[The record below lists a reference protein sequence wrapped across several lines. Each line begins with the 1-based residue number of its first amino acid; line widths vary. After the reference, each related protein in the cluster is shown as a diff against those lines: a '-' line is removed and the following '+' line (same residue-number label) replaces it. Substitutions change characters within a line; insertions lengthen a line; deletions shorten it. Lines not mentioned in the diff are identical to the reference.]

1 MRTYRIALALL
12 AAVLA
17 LPVMADDELPDGDG
31 RDIVEYACS
40 QCHGLLQVTTANKTQ
55 AQWQFL
61 VTQMINQ
68 GAPIEDYEIE
78 TVILYLSEHFGEK

>member
-1 MRTYRIALALL
+1 MRTSRITFALL
-12 AAVLA
+12 AAMLA
-17 LPVMADDELPDGDG
+17 LPVIADDELPDGEG

-40 QCHGLLQVTTANKTQ
+40 QCHGLLQVTAANKTQ

-68 GAPIEDYEIE
+68 GAPIEDYETD
-78 TVILYLSEHFGEK
+78 TVIRYLSEHFGDK